1 MAAERTPYHFRP
13 MDELDHEE
21 TVEFSLRNGRV
32 VHGRMLKGIIT
43 PGTRSYYYRQNH
55 EPIRCEPIGWRDLI
69 TPDTVAAWQKDK
81 AA

>member
-43 PGTRSYYYRQNH
+43 P
-55 EPIRCEPIGWRDLI
+55 
-69 TPDTVAAWQKDK
+69 DTVAAWQKDK